1 MAAILRVIV
10 DQIIA
15 PVPGRLGRYTEGLA
29 SALISSAPAG
39 CEVEGIV
46 SSSLPQDYQRVL
58 DTFPGLSGLYK
69 SSLAR
74 RELAAAWQFGL
85 TTSPG
90 GGMIHA
96 PSLFAPLRRRNRS
109 EPGEQV
115 VATIHDLIAW
125 SHPESLPSGTV
136 AWSRAMLRR
145 AEKHADAVVVPTH
158 ALAER
163 LESIASLGDRI
174 RVIGTAPRLD
184 LHAPQGEAAAAAVS
198 ALGLPDDYVVA
209 EGGLDV
215 HTGLLDL
222 LRALGRPDA
231 PRLAL
236 VVAGDDVPT
245 ENALVD
251 AAVTAGVDRSR
262 LFLLDETGARHH
274 AAVLAGARAFVA
286 PAHEPRDATPL
297 IEAFSLGVPVVHSS
311 AAPYTEVAADAGVE
325 VAIGDGADEY
335 AERLASAIRDVVSDD
350 RLADRLAIAGRDRA
364 AAFSWRDTAERVWQ
378 LHADL

>member
-1 MAAILRVIV
+1 MAATLRVIV

-15 PVPGRLGRYTEGLA
+15 PAPGRLGRYTEALT
-29 SALISSAPAG
+29 SALIASAPVG

-46 SSSLPQDYQRVL
+46 SSSLPHDYQRVL
-58 DTFPGLSGLYK
+58 DTLPGLSGLYK

-96 PSLFAPLRRRNRS
+96 PSLFAPLRRRSRS

-125 SHPESLPSGTV
+125 SHPESLGASTV

-163 LESIASLGDRI
+163 LESIADLGDRI
-174 RVIGTAPRLD
+174 RVIGTAPRLG
-184 LHAPQGEAAAAAVS
+184 LRPPEAPEGVLRR
-198 ALGLPDDYVVA
+198 LGLPSDYVLA
-209 EGGLDV
+209 EGTLDP

-222 LRALGRPDA
+222 LAALGRPGSPQIA
-231 PRLAL
+231 LAVL
-236 VVAGDDVPT
+236 GHESAAG
-245 ENALVD
+245 EALGNA
-251 AAVTAGVDRSR
+251 ATSAGFDRSR
-262 LFLLDETGARHH
+262 LFVVDPVDPHDYS
-274 AAVLAGARAFVA
+274 AVLAGARAYVA
-286 PAHEPRDATPL
+286 PAHEAGDATPL

-311 AAPYTEVAADAGVE
+311 AAPHAEVAAEAGLQVPIGDAG
-325 VAIGDGADEY
+325 AEY
-335 AERLASAIRDVVSDD
+335 
-350 RLADRLAIAGRDRA
+350 ADRLSQALAVVVGDDDHAERMAIAGRDRA
-364 AAFSWRDTAERVWQ
+364 AAFSWRDAAERVWQ